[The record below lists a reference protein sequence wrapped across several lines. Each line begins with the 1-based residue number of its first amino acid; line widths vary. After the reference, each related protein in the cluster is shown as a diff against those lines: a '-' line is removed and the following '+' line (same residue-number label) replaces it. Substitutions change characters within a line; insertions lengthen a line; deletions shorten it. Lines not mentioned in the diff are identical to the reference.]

1 MSMPA
6 LRLESIWKSFPGV
19 QALADVSFSVQAG
32 SVHALCGEN
41 GAGKSTLLKI
51 LSGAYQQDSG
61 KLLIDGRDSVIRNP
75 QEAFASGIAVIY
87 QELHLLPELSIAE
100 NLFLGFL
107 PRHGILLDRKKL
119 EQETQKQ
126 LDRVGLRIDPRK
138 SVGQLSIAQRQM
150 VEIAKALNRNASVI
164 AFDEPTSSLSMREVE
179 QLYALIGELKA
190 ENKAI
195 LYVSH
200 RMDEIFAVCDS
211 ATVLRDGR
219 HVESFPDI
227 TQIDRNI
234 LVNRMVGREIQD
246 IFAYRKRPIGE
257 LLLESTVQW
266 GDHQP
271 LTVQVHRGE
280 IVGIFG
286 LVGAGR
292 SELLKSIVRTQP
304 KSSAVTSIGT
314 KRAHLGNPRDAIRV
328 GIALCPEDRKREAI
342 FPVLSV
348 QENINVSAR
357 RNMAAGGVITNAPK
371 EKANATERYKDL
383 GIRAEGLDQPI
394 RELSGGN
401 QQKTILARWLSE
413 DIEVLLL
420 DEPTR
425 GIDVGAKQEIYSIL
439 YALGEEGKGILLV
452 SSELP
457 EVLGVC
463 DRVLVMRDS
472 RIVADL
478 PREEATPE
486 SVLQLALAPN

>member
-1 MSMPA
+1 MA
-6 LRLESIWKSFPGV
+6 DLCLESICKSFLGV
-19 QALADVSFSVQAG
+19 RALVDVSFSVQAG
-32 SVHALCGEN
+32 SIHALCGEN

-61 KLLIDGRDSVIRNP
+61 TIRIDGHVAAIRNP
-75 QEAFASGIAVIY
+75 QDAFASGIAVIY

-100 NLFLGFL
+100 NMFLGNL
-107 PRHGILLDRKKL
+107 PRQGVLLDRRTL
-119 EQETQKQ
+119 ERETVKQ
-126 LDRVGLRIDPRK
+126 LERVKLDIDPHTA
-138 SVGQLSIAQRQM
+138 VGQLSIAQRQM
-150 VEIAKALNRNASVI
+150 VEIAKALSRNARMI

-179 QLYALIGELKA
+179 QLFMLIRELK
-190 ENKAI
+190 EQRKAI

-200 RMDEIFAVCDS
+200 RMNEIFELCDS

-219 HVESFPDI
+219 HVESFAEISLINQDV
-227 TQIDRNI
+227 

-246 IFAYRKRPIGE
+246 IFAYRPRPIGDIV
-257 LLLESTVQW
+257 LESTVEW
-266 GDHQP
+266 GGGEP
-271 LTVQVHRGE
+271 VSLQVRQGE

-292 SELLKSIVRTQP
+292 SELLKSIIRTQP
-304 KSSAVTSIGT
+304 NSRADTSI
-314 KRAHLGNPRDAIRV
+314 RAMHRKLRSPRDAVRA
-328 GIALCPEDRKREAI
+328 GLALCPEDRKKEAI

-357 RNMAAGGVITNAPK
+357 RNMTVAGFIASSSK
-371 EKANATERYKDL
+371 ERNNATRKYAEL
-383 GIRAEGLDQPI
+383 GIRAVGLDQPI

-413 DIEVLLL
+413 NIEVLLL

-439 YALGEEGKGILLV
+439 YDLAEAGKSIILV

-463 DRVLVMRDS
+463 DRILVMREGQ
-472 RIVADL
+472 IVADL
-478 PREEATPE
+478 PRQEATPE
-486 SVLQLALAPN
+486 GVLRLALNSI